1 MFNFPY
7 LDSLTN
13 VEFTFVEA
21 RHSEVED
28 SDQLGIWVFE
38 IITQLN

>member
-1 MFNFPY
+1 MFNFLC

-13 VEFTFVEA
+13 ANAFVEA

-28 SDQLGIWVFE
+28 SGQLGIWVFE

>member
-1 MFNFPY
+1 

-13 VEFTFVEA
+13 EFTFVEA

-28 SDQLGIWVFE
+28 SGHLGILS
-38 IITQLN
+38 I

>member
-1 MFNFPY
+1 MFNFLC

-13 VEFTFVEA
+13 SNLESVEA
-21 RHSEVED
+21 RLTEVED
-28 SDQLGIWVFE
+28 SGQLGIWVFE